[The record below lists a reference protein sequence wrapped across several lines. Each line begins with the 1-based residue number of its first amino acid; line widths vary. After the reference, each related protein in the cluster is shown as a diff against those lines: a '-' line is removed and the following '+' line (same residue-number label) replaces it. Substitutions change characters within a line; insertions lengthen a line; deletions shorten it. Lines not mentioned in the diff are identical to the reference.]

1 MTRSSF
7 LTDILSSIF
16 ERGGNRLA
24 ERDDRPI
31 EALCAALLSGEG
43 EASGTR
49 IAAALLDRYGE
60 LDAAGKHA
68 FFETLCEQ
76 YDIDTDAVRADAEA
90 YARSR
95 ESADLARLMRH
106 AEPRRQELLRRLNRA
121 QGATGALVRM
131 RADLLDLLAQT
142 PSFRRVDLDFD
153 HLFASW
159 FNRGFLVLRRIDWT
173 TPANILEKIIEYEAV
188 HAIDDW
194 DDLRLRLAP
203 PDRRCFGFFHPSM
216 PDDPLIFVEVA
227 LTKEMPDSIQ
237 SLLLEEREQVSED
250 EATTAVFYSISNCQ
264 RGLAGVSFGNFLIK
278 QVAMDLSQSLPNVKH
293 FVTLSPVPGFNAW
306 LASQAELD
314 GENAHPAAEAIAHFL
329 ASEDENR
336 LAENAEFLTR
346 LAAEYLCLAKRRDG
360 RPVDP
365 VARFHLGNG
374 ARLERINPGADISPK
389 GIAASSGV
397 MVNYLYD
404 LKTVETNHEAY
415 ARNKEV
421 IAARAIRSL
430 LNGKPPRGDQRRS
443 DNVQRAL

>member
-1 MTRSSF
+1 MTRSGF

-16 ERGGNRLA
+16 ERGEARLSG
-24 ERDDRPI
+24 RDDRPI

-49 IAAALLDRYGE
+49 IAAALLERYGE

-76 YDIDTDAVRADAEA
+76 YDIDTGAVLADAEA

-95 ESADLARLMRH
+95 DSGDLARLLH
-106 AEPRRQELLRRLNRA
+106 DAEPRRQELLRRLNRA

-131 RADLLDLLAQT
+131 RADLLDFLAQT

-159 FNRGFLVLRRIDWT
+159 FNRGFLVLRRIDWA

-194 DDLRLRLAP
+194 DDLRRRLAP

-216 PDDPLIFVEVA
+216 PDEPLIFVEVA
-227 LTKEMPDSIQ
+227 LTKDIPDSIQ
-237 SLLLEEREQVSED
+237 ALLLEEREQVSED

-278 QVAMDLSQSLPNVKH
+278 QVAVDLSQSLPNLKT
-293 FVTLSPVPGFNAW
+293 FVTLSPVPGFSRW
-306 LASQAELD
+306 LAGQAEQD
-314 GENAHPAAEAIAHFL
+314 GEETHPAADAIARLL
-329 ASEDENR
+329 AGADRLEENGE
-336 LAENAEFLTR
+336 LLGR

-374 ARLERINPGADISPK
+374 ARLERINPGGDVSPK
-389 GIAASSGV
+389 GIAASCGV

-415 ARNKEV
+415 ARNGEV
-421 IAARAIRSL
+421 IASRAIRAL
-430 LNGKPPRGDQRRS
+430 LHAKPPRGYQRRS
-443 DNVQRAL
+443 ENA